1 MDRMAEN
8 EKLQMQ
14 QNAQK
19 YKTNVVYQKNGKKST
34 SGVRFLRFLFP
45 GGKEEKSSRHTEAQP
60 A

>member
-19 YKTNVVYQKNGKKST
+19 YPKKFVVIDPVNIDKEGKTLTVNLNDGDYFMVIADAK
-34 SGVRFLRFLFP
+34 
-45 GGKEEKSSRHTEAQP
+45 
-60 A
+60 